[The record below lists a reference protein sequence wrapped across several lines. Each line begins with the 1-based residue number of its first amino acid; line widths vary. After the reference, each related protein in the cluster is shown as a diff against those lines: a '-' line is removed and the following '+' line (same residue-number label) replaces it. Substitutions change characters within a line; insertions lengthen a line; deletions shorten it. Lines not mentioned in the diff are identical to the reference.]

1 MNTQK
6 KVSGTGCRMGHAQE
20 SLHRIRWLSSL
31 ILALALCASGTYL
44 LWRWNS
50 ISDGK
55 KTITDRTLSVLENR
69 AQPYLK
75 EAQKAVPAVVSEL
88 ATFGSLS
95 RLCRLMAQDKLL
107 GTQTAQAYLA
117 DKLRP
122 VTAPCRRI
130 AGVYGAT
137 PLPGFLQH
145 DIRDTATEH
154 AYASLY
160 AAGALGLELVFLKTT
175 LRALARVT
183 ASVSARLAASWGIGT
198 ASALAD
204 GPFPIGDAVGVVLAA
219 GGTAWSLLELKQA
232 CTQLTPE
239 LTAALHQS
247 IHEFHETCR
256 RSVLP

>member
-1 MNTQK
+1 
-6 KVSGTGCRMGHAQE
+6 
-20 SLHRIRWLSSL
+20 
-31 ILALALCASGTYL
+31 
-44 LWRWNS
+44 
-50 ISDGK
+50 
-55 KTITDRTLSVLENR
+55 
-69 AQPYLK
+69 
-75 EAQKAVPAVVSEL
+75 
-88 ATFGSLS
+88 
-95 RLCRLMAQDKLL
+95 MAQDKLL

-117 DKLRP
+117 EKLRP
-122 VTAPCRRI
+122 VTAPCCRI

-175 LRALARVT
+175 LRALANLT
-183 ASVSARLAASWGIGT
+183 ASVSARLAVSWGIGT
-198 ASALAD
+198 VSALAD
-204 GPFPIGDAVGVVLAA
+204 GPFPIGDAVGVVLAV

-247 IHEFHETCR
+247 IHEFHEACR